1 MKMWECGGC
10 NGDETHKCVARVTHL
25 VSWWR
30 LDGCMLCCSLHVAR
44 VSWLLYHWPRFA
56 IIRTHLTVIEA
67 IRQNMNLVVELACA
81 FQQQTSCIAITVLTH
96 YFILAMPLI
105 IAEVKWDNVFERMH
119 AMAMY
124 RIESDRIKSPRIAQ
138 KWLSSQFIAIS
149 RDLMLATEFWSTA
162 HINMA
167 WLCPLFWFEWCDAM
181 NLAYSY
187 TFGHFPLKLAAYVM
201 SSRTINIE
209 HSWRVRRRF
218 IVYKRCISTHYLRI
232 VLKPS
237 TASTHHNFFHLL
249 FDRTSLRYDYLRFVY
264 SASIIIYSL
273 RLRFNFSYV
282 KSSSRVFAA

>member
-105 IAEVKWDNVFERMH
+105 IAEVKWDNVWAYARH
-119 AMAMY
+119 GNVSY
-124 RIESDRIKSPRIAQ
+124 RIGSHQIAADSTKMAVKPIYCNFTWSDVGNRVLVYRTHKHGLALPIILVWMMRCDEFGLFLHFRTFSIKTGSICHEQPNNKHWTFLAGPE
-138 KWLSSQFIAIS
+138 AI
-149 RDLMLATEFWSTA
+149 
-162 HINMA
+162 H
-167 WLCPLFWFEWCDAM
+167 
-181 NLAYSY
+181 
-187 TFGHFPLKLAAYVM
+187 
-201 SSRTINIE
+201 
-209 HSWRVRRRF
+209 RV
-218 IVYKRCISTHYLRI
+218 
-232 VLKPS
+232 
-237 TASTHHNFFHLL
+237 
-249 FDRTSLRYDYLRFVY
+249 
-264 SASIIIYSL
+264 
-273 RLRFNFSYV
+273 
-282 KSSSRVFAA
+282 